1 MFDSI
6 ALGLIT
12 TLNQLD
18 PIVVIGVFTLL
29 LLAMFAAAL
38 ITTARGRTSA
48 FALSTPTLLTTLG
61 ILGTFLGI
69 AIGLLQFDV
78 TQVEYSIPTLLEGLK
93 LAFITSIVGIAL
105 SAVLRFVQVL
115 SAGSA
120 AGNNG
125 TRAQPGQK
133 DDRRQLELAEAQ
145 LAATQALNNGLKSF
159 DQHLNQTMETHH
171 QRLMKGMDNFAAQLS
186 ELGSRQLVAALE
198 EVIRDFN
205 DKLGVQFGENFR
217 RLDGAVGKLL
227 EWQDQYRQQM
237 ESLGSQLERATAG
250 VAKSEASLKSLTQ
263 QALQIS
269 QHVADQQSTLSSLRR
284 ETMELEALLGA
295 IAELRD
301 KAQDAFPAMD
311 KRLTAMLESIETA
324 VLAAQHAGHAFIEPP
339 PAHRP
344 GRHNNPDFQGIPLGE
359 KQ

>member
-18 PIVVIGVFTLL
+18 PIVVIGIFTLL

-38 ITTARGRTSA
+38 VATARGHASA
-48 FALSTPTLLTTLG
+48 FALSMPTLLTTLG

-78 TQVEYSIPTLLEGLK
+78 SQVEYSIPTLLEGLK
-93 LAFITSIVGIAL
+93 LAFITSIIGIAL
-105 SAVLRFVQVL
+105 SAVLRLVLVL
-115 SAGSA
+115 SAGSV
-120 AGNNG
+120 
-125 TRAQPGQK
+125 TRASGAQVQPGQNL
-133 DDRRQLELAEAQ
+133 DRRQLELAEAQ
-145 LAATQALNNGLKSF
+145 LAATQAINHGLQGL
-159 DQHLNQTMETHH
+159 DQRLNQTLETHH
-171 QRLMKGMDNFAAQLS
+171 LRLIEGMDNFAAQLS

-227 EWQDQYRQQM
+227 QWQDQYRQQM
-237 ESLGSQLERATAG
+237 ESLGGQLDRATAG
-250 VAKSEASLKSLTQ
+250 VAKSEASLQLLTQ

-301 KAQDAFPAMD
+301 KAKDAFPAMD

-324 VLAAQHAGHAFIEPP
+324 VLAAQNAGHAYFDPP

-344 GRHNNPDFQGIPLGE
+344 GRHNNPGFQGIPLGE